1 MNIGRRSFVLGAGA
15 LIAAPMIVPY
25 GRLMRVKRIDE
36 THPWTWQNPP
46 WRICMWNVETGE
58 WKTHDL
64 SPGGV
69 VYLQEGT
76 IGRHLRGPAEA

>member
-25 GRLMRVKRIDE
+25 DRLMRVKRIDD
-36 THPWTWQNPP
+36 WQNPP
-46 WRICMWNVETGE
+46 WRIYMWNCETGE
-58 WKTHDL
+58 WVTHDL

-69 VYLQEGT
+69 VYLPEGK
-76 IGRHLRGPAEA
+76 IERHPTGLAMA